1 MNDTPQPTIAPTEI
15 PTVPVLLKLPKSEY
29 TGSILGLAVLVA
41 VNFLWFSHN
50 PGFAG
55 VHPHPFWLVVLPM
68 AARYGFRAGA
78 ASGFFAGLTLLGM
91 QQLGHPHQSLRTLLA
106 LSNLTLPILLVA
118 GGILLGEIRE
128 AQKKRY
134 QALANEFQ
142 HLTAVHEDLSRR
154 YEALNRAKQELDT
167 HIISQEQTLT
177 TVYEAAKGLK
187 SMEEEDII
195 PTVVEIMVDFLSA
208 EACSVYL
215 LTEDRM
221 VLAAGR
227 DPEGEFHRRPEL
239 SLDEGM
245 VAEAVTSR
253 RTVSL
258 NTLTPS
264 TDFIKLAGDGIV
276 ICVPLFNSKK
286 QVLGVL
292 NIEKLPFIKFNPQTV
307 RLASIIGEWCGS
319 AIENARTYQD
329 TRDKNISDD
338 ITGAYTY
345 TYFLKRLQEEF
356 LRARRYGQELSLIA
370 FEIVDFQAIDKGH
383 QQDILTVVSLVFKNK
398 LRAVDLFFHD
408 HDASRYFI
416 ILPGTPLAGVQ
427 VVNRKMIEEIEAF
440 KFRPY
445 QDNDSRSL
453 SIRTGITAF
462 VKTMQQPDEM
472 IKQALDEIQ

>member
-1 MNDTPQPTIAPTEI
+1 MNDLNRPPL
-15 PTVPVLLKLPKSEY
+15 TVTDKKATPVLLKLPKSEY

-41 VNFLWFSHN
+41 VNFLWFSDRL
-50 PGFAG
+50 GFSG
-55 VHPHPFWLVVLPM
+55 FSPHPFWLVVLPM
-68 AARYGFRAGA
+68 AARYGFKAGA
-78 ASGFFAGLTLLGM
+78 TSGLLAGLLLLGL
-91 QQLGHPHQSLRTLLA
+91 QQLDRPHQSWRTLLA
-106 LSNLTLPILLVA
+106 LSNLTLPILFVG

-134 QALANEFQ
+134 QTLVDAFN
-142 HLTAVHEDLSRR
+142 HLTSAHADLGQR
-154 YEALNRAKQELDT
+154 YEALSRAKQELDT

-187 SMEEEDII
+187 SLDEEDIF
-195 PTVVEIMVDFLSA
+195 PAVVEIMVDFLAA
-208 EACSVYL
+208 EACSVYV
-215 LTEDRM
+215 LTEDRL
-221 VLAAGR
+221 VLAAGH
-227 DPEGEFHRRPEL
+227 DPEGQFKRRSEL
-239 SLDEGM
+239 IVDEGM

-253 RTVSL
+253 QSVSL
-258 NTLTPS
+258 NALTPS
-264 TDFIKLAGDGIV
+264 TNFTDLAAEGIV
-276 ICVPLFNSKK
+276 ICVPLLNSKN

-292 NIEKLPFIKFNPQTV
+292 NIERLPFIKFNPQTV

-356 LRARRYGQELSLIA
+356 MRARRYGQELSLIA
-370 FEIVDFQAIDKGH
+370 FEIADFQKIDKGH

-416 ILPGTPLAGVQ
+416 LLPGTPRAGAQ
-427 VVNRKMIEEIEAF
+427 VANQKMIEEINAF

-445 QDNDSRSL
+445 TDDDERAL
-453 SIRTGITAF
+453 AIRTGSTAF
-462 VKTMQQPDEM
+462 AQTMQQPDEM
-472 IKQALDEIQ
+472 ITQAVNEIQ